1 MERLIGFDP
10 QLLFET
16 AVTGVNIF
24 FLFFILSYL
33 IFNPAKEVL
42 RKRREKVATELE
54 NAATKESEALALKA
68 EYEKKLS
75 EVNKEAELIL
85 EDARKR
91 AKLRE
96 SEIIE
101 EAKKQSAIII
111 ERADKEIELEK
122 RKALDDLKSE
132 VVSIASLIASKAVGM
147 SLNVEIQDA
156 LVDETLKEM
165 GEDIGQ
171 S

>member
-54 NAATKESEALALKA
+54 NAATKESEALALMA

-165 GEDIGQ
+165 GEDIWQ

>member
-54 NAATKESEALALKA
+54 NAATKESEALAL
-68 EYEKKLS
+68 
-75 EVNKEAELIL
+75 
-85 EDARKR
+85 
-91 AKLRE
+91 
-96 SEIIE
+96 
-101 EAKKQSAIII
+101 
-111 ERADKEIELEK
+111 
-122 RKALDDLKSE
+122 
-132 VVSIASLIASKAVGM
+132 
-147 SLNVEIQDA
+147 
-156 LVDETLKEM
+156 
-165 GEDIGQ
+165 
-171 S
+171 